1 MAWSYDPTDLDTTT
15 ASGRLNTVRL
25 LVGDTETLDQQ
36 TQNEEIMFSL
46 SENGNNTYYSAAW
59 IARAI
64 ASKYSRKVNT
74 SLDGA
79 LKADYSDLA
88 KQYMLLADNLE
99 YQGKTSGSGSSVGI
113 GVLAG
118 GITKTSIETA
128 RANTDRIEGSFR
140 RDRFKNPPSYQ
151 TPEYE

>member
-25 LVGDTETLDQQ
+25 LVGDTNTEDQQ
-36 TQNEEIMFSL
+36 VQNEEITFGL
-46 SENGNNTYYSAAW
+46 SENGNNVYYAGAW

-64 ASKYSRKVNT
+64 ASKYSRQVTT

-79 LKADYSDLA
+79 LKADYSDLS
-88 KQYMLLADNLE
+88 KQYKVLADDLE
-99 YQGKTSGSGSSVGI
+99 YQGKTSGAVI

-118 GITKTSIETA
+118 GITKSGVEA
-128 RANTDRIEGSFR
+128 VRANTNRIEGSFR

>member
-36 TQNEEIMFSL
+36 AQNEEITFAL
-46 SENGNNTYYSAAW
+46 SENNNNVYYSAGW
-59 IARAI
+59 VARTISSQYA
-64 ASKYSRKVNT
+64 RKVNT

-79 LKADYSDLA
+79 LKADYSDLM
-88 KQYMLLADNLE
+88 KHYSTLADNLE
-99 YQGKTSGSGSSVGI
+99 YQGKTSGAAV

-118 GITKTSIETA
+118 GITKSNIEA
-128 RANTDRIEGSFR
+128 VRANTNRVEGSFR
-140 RDRFKNPPSYQ
+140 RDRFKKPPSYQ

>member
-1 MAWSYDPTDLDTTT
+1 MSWSYDPTDLDTNT

-36 TQNEEIMFSL
+36 AQDEEVTFAL
-46 SENGNNTYYSAAW
+46 TENGDNAYKAAAW
-59 IARAI
+59 VARTI

-74 SLDGA
+74 ELSGA

-88 KQYMLLADNLE
+88 KQYLQLADSLE
-99 YQGKTSGSGSSVGI
+99 YQGKTSGASM

-118 GITKTSIETA
+118 GITKTSVEA
-128 RANTDRIEGSFR
+128 VRANTDRIEGSFR

>member
-36 TQNEEIMFSL
+36 VQNEEIMFAL
-46 SENGNNTYYSAAW
+46 SENGDNIYYAAAW
-59 IARAI
+59 SARNI

-79 LKADYSDLA
+79 LKADYSDLS
-88 KQYMLLADNLE
+88 KQYKVLADDLE
-99 YQGKTSGSGSSVGI
+99 YQGKTSGAVI

-118 GITKTSIETA
+118 GITKSGIQA
-128 RANTDRIEGSFR
+128 VRANTNRIEGSFR

>member
-15 ASGRLNTVRL
+15 ASGRLNTIRL
-25 LVGDTETLDQQ
+25 LVGDTDTLDQQ
-36 TQNEEIMFSL
+36 AQDEEIAFAL
-46 SENGNNTYYSAAW
+46 SQNGDNVYYSAGW
-59 IARAI
+59 IARTISSQYA
-64 ASKYSRKVNT
+64 RKVNT

-79 LKADYSDLA
+79 LKADYSDLM
-88 KQYMLLADNLE
+88 KHYSTLADNLE
-99 YQGKTSGSGSSVGI
+99 YQGKTSGASV

-118 GITKTSIETA
+118 GITKSGIEA
-128 RANTDRIEGSFR
+128 VRANTNRVEGSFR

>member
-1 MAWSYDPTDLDTTT
+1 MAWSYDPTDLDTNT

-25 LVGDTETLDQQ
+25 LIGDTETLDQQ
-36 TQNEEIMFSL
+36 VQNEEIMFAL
-46 SENGNNTYYSAAW
+46 SENGDNIYYAAAW
-59 IARAI
+59 SARNI

-79 LKADYSDLA
+79 LKADYSDLS
-88 KQYMLLADNLE
+88 KQYKVLADDLE
-99 YQGKTSGSGSSVGI
+99 YQGKTSGAVI

-118 GITKTSIETA
+118 GITKSSVNA
-128 RANTDRIEGSFR
+128 VRANTNRIEGSFR
-140 RDRFKNPPSYQ
+140 RDRFKNPPSYE